1 MLQIGKIYR
10 LRFPG
15 IAVRVIKPPP
25 GQAPS
30 GFPYLV
36 ESLFLK
42 SRWYVNARGEPAYP
56 DAPRVIVPSVG
67 RQPAATAV
75 FAHALNACGK
85 ARRLDPESWRPGEAA
100 SRRDDATAP
109 LELTGSDRIRRRL

>member
-15 IAVRVIKPPP
+15 IAARVIESPP

-30 GFPYLV
+30 SFPYLV

-42 SRWYVNARGEPAYP
+42 SRWYVNAGGEPAYP
-56 DAPRVIVPSVG
+56 DAPHVILRRPPCPISVS
-67 RQPAATAV
+67 AV
-75 FAHALNACGK
+75 YRKCAE
-85 ARRLDPESWRPGEAA
+85 RLR
-100 SRRDDATAP
+100 
-109 LELTGSDRIRRRL
+109 

>member
-1 MLQIGKIYR
+1 MKMLQIGKIYR

-25 GQAPS
+25 GQSPS

-42 SRWYVNARGEPAYP
+42 SRWYVNAGGEPAYP
-56 DAPRVIVPSVG
+56 DAPHVIPRPTR
-67 RQPAATAV
+67 RQNSASAIYRK
-75 FAHALNACGK
+75 CSE
-85 ARRLDPESWRPGEAA
+85 RL
-100 SRRDDATAP
+100 
-109 LELTGSDRIRRRL
+109 

>member
-1 MLQIGKIYR
+1 MLRVGKIYR

-15 IAVRVIKPPP
+15 IAARVIKPPT

-42 SRWYVNARGEPAYP
+42 SRWYVNAKGEPAYP
-56 DAPRVIVPSVG
+56 DAPHLIS
-67 RQPAATAV
+67 QPA
-75 FAHALNACGK
+75 L
-85 ARRLDPESWRPGEAA
+85 SAA
-100 SRRDDATAP
+100 SASAAYRKCV
-109 LELTGSDRIRRRL
+109 ERLR

>member
-1 MLQIGKIYR
+1 MLRVGKIYR

-15 IAVRVIKPPP
+15 VAARVINPPA

-56 DAPRVIVPSVG
+56 DAPHVIA
-67 RQPAATAV
+67 RPARGPISSAYRKCAE
-75 FAHALNACGK
+75 
-85 ARRLDPESWRPGEAA
+85 RLP
-100 SRRDDATAP
+100 
-109 LELTGSDRIRRRL
+109 